1 METKEDK
8 YVYGLTGL
16 AKLLSISKD
25 AAFNLTKTGRID
37 SATIVRGSKKLMFDS
52 RLVLKLLTKSEL
64 IAKEGGKNE

>member
-1 METKEDK
+1 METPN

-16 AKLLSISKD
+16 AELLSISKD

-52 RLVLKLLTKSEL
+52 RMVLQLLTKSEL
-64 IAKEGGKNE
+64 IEKEGGKK